1 MDTWLHEGIDFVLK
15 NASINYTTGIPN
27 IIFFINIIKNVGYAK
42 LFYFVKII
50 HGKPDC
56 VLDEENQMIEC

>member
-1 MDTWLHEGIDFVLK
+1 MDACLHEGIDFILK
-15 NASINYTTGIPN
+15 NALAKLQEYQIYF
-27 IIFFINIIKNVGYAK
+27 FFINIMKNVGHNFFQPTGYAK

-56 VLDEENQMIEC
+56 V